1 MKLPQ
6 VRHSH
11 VGVTPEAPSTEY
23 AGAMA
28 GIIEFSGT
36 VLTGP
41 DEERQGL
48 WSVDGRLTFQRPPA
62 APDAVI
68 GGWVLPGFVDA
79 HCHIG
84 LGPGGG
90 VPDGLIEDQARADR
104 DAGTLLVRDAGTASD
119 TRWVQQRPDLPRL
132 IRAGRH
138 IARSRRYLRDFA
150 VEVEPGGLVEA
161 VRKQA
166 RAGDGWV
173 KLVGDWID
181 RDAGD
186 LAPSFPDA
194 VVRDAVQAAH
204 DEGARVTAHC
214 FAEDTLDQ
222 MLDAGIDCIEHA
234 TGLLPRHLPR
244 LVAQRVPIV
253 PTLINIDTFP
263 AIARQAE
270 TKFPRYAAHM
280 RALWERRAERV
291 LEAFEAGVRIYAG
304 TDAGSVIRHG
314 RIADEILSLHRAGL
328 PPVAALDAA
337 CWGAR
342 DWLGADR
349 LSEGA
354 SADVVVCRQDPRR
367 MPSTVAA
374 LQNVVLR
381 GVLVR

>member
-1 MKLPQ
+1 
-6 VRHSH
+6 
-11 VGVTPEAPSTEY
+11 
-23 AGAMA
+23 MA

-36 VLTGP
+36 ALTGP
-41 DEERQGL
+41 DEERQGM
-48 WSVDGRLTFQRPPA
+48 WSVDGRLTFHRPLA
-62 APDAVI
+62 EPDAVI

-84 LGPGGG
+84 LGPGGL
-90 VPDGLIEDQARADR
+90 VPDGVIEEQARADR
-104 DAGTLLVRDAGTASD
+104 DAGTLLVRDAGAASD

-150 VEVEPGGLVEA
+150 IEIEPGSLVEA

-214 FAEDTLDQ
+214 FAEETLDQ

-244 LVAQRVPIV
+244 LAGQGVPIV
-253 PTLINIDTFP
+253 PTLINIGTFP
-263 AIARQAE
+263 DIARQAE
-270 TKFPRYAAHM
+270 TKFPRYAAHI

-337 CWGAR
+337 CWAAR
-342 DWLGADR
+342 AWLGAGM

-354 SADVVVCRQDPRR
+354 SADVVVCREDPRR
-367 MPSTVAA
+367 VPSTVAA

-381 GVLVR
+381 GEVVR